1 MNNPN
6 NPQWSGQPPQESV
19 KLKKP
24 GTGFMIFGSVLIVVA
39 LILSVVGFVGGL
51 SFAIPKSDELQRID
65 GSLKVQLEA
74 GEKRT
79 VWAPRGS
86 DVECRALDAE
96 GEVVEFEGL
105 ASTNFE
111 NNEGAFVSI
120 GNISGEGE
128 FTIECRN
135 GVGAISPPLGLT
147 ALFGGIG
154 AFLLGMFIGFAGVV
168 VLIIGLVIRVTRRR

>member
-1 MNNPN
+1 MSYPN
-6 NPQWSGQPPQESV
+6 NPQWSAQSHESI

-24 GTGFMIFGSVLIVVA
+24 GKGLMIFGSVLIVVA

-51 SFAIPKSDELQRID
+51 SFAIPNSDEVQRID
-65 GSLKVQLEA
+65 GSLKVQLAA

-79 VWAPRGS
+79 VWRPEGS
-86 DVECRALDAE
+86 DVKCRALDAA
-96 GEVVEFEGL
+96 GEIVEFEGL

-111 NNEGAFVSI
+111 NDKGAFVSI

-128 FTIECRN
+128 FTIECSN
-135 GVGAISPPLGLT
+135 GVGAISPPLGVL

-154 AFLLGMFIGFAGVV
+154 AFLLGLFVGFAGFV
-168 VLIIGLVIRVTRRR
+168 VLIIGLVVRATRRR